1 MRKITLLVCTFV
13 LLLSCNKKE
22 TVEVPVSKAV
32 KGTFY
37 LDVIET
43 GEIQAIQSINVS
55 SPDISWRY
63 GNLKIT
69 QIVKDGKE
77 VQEGDTLLVFDPS
90 EVKKA
95 IVEAEGRLEMSYAEL
110 EKMKAQQQS
119 DLEEQRADYEVTRL
133 SQEIS
138 KITFESATYEATIK
152 RKEIQLNLDMAN
164 IALARAKEQIEN
176 QIKIQNEDVKQKMLS
191 IEQDKSRLKEANETL
206 NNLFLASPTPG
217 IAIINRNYSSEA
229 KFQVGDQ
236 CWSGQP
242 LIQLPNLNKLKAT
255 VQINEVDI
263 SKVTKGLKVEIKPDA
278 FSDSIYTGEVMTV
291 ANLAVNKDGSSKI
304 KVFPVD
310 ILIKDGGKKLLP
322 GLSVSCRLLVRKI
335 DNVVFIP
342 IDGVQTNGVEE
353 YVYVKTKKGFEK
365 VIVETG
371 VSNTDHI
378 VITKGLKAGDVVA
391 MADPFAVKEAKGSKG
406 SKDSKQTP
414 KEKAK

>member
-1 MRKITLLVCTFV
+1 
-13 LLLSCNKKE
+13 LLLFASCTKKE
-22 TVEVPVSKAV
+22 TVDVPVSKAIQ
-32 KGTFY
+32 GTFY

-43 GEIQAIQSINVS
+43 GEIQAIQSINIS

-77 VQEGDTLLVFDPS
+77 VKEGDTLLVFDPS

-119 DLEEQRADYEVTRL
+119 DLEEQRADFEVTRL

-138 KITFESATYEATIK
+138 KISFESATYEANIK
-152 RKEIQLNLDMAN
+152 RKEIQLNLDRAN
-164 IALARAKEQIEN
+164 IALARAKEQIDN
-176 QIKIQNEDVKQKMLS
+176 QIKIQAEDVKQKMLS

-206 NNLFLASPTPG
+206 KRLYLISPASG
-217 IAIINRNYSSEA
+217 IAIINKNWSSDA

-263 SKVTKGLKVEIKPDA
+263 SKITKGLKVEIKPDA
-278 FSDSIYTGEVMTV
+278 FSDSIYRGEVTTV
-291 ANLAVNKDGSSKI
+291 ANLAVNKEGSSKI

-310 ILIKDGGKKLLP
+310 ILIKEGSKKLLP
-322 GLSVSCRLLVRKI
+322 GLSVSCRMLVRKI
-335 DNVVFIP
+335 DKVVFVP
-342 IDGVQTNGVEE
+342 IDAIQTNGVEE
-353 YVYVKTKKGFEK
+353 YVFVKKKGTYEK
-365 VIVETG
+365 VVVETG

-378 VITKGLKAGDVVA
+378 IVTKGLKAGDMVA
-391 MADPFAVKEAKGSKG
+391 MADPFAVKDTKG
-406 SKDSKQTP
+406 SKDAKQTS
-414 KEKAK
+414 KEKTK

>member
-1 MRKITLLVCTFV
+1 MCAAV
-13 LLLSCNKKE
+13 LLISCNKEK

-43 GEIQAIQSINVS
+43 GEIQAIQSINVT
-55 SPDISWRY
+55 SPNISWRY

-77 VQEGDTLLVFDPS
+77 VEAGDTLLVFDPS

-95 IVEAEGRLEMSYAEL
+95 IVEAQGRLEMSYAEL

-119 DLEEQRADYEVTRL
+119 DLEEQKADYEVTRL

-138 KITFESATYEATIK
+138 KITFESATYEANIK
-152 RKEIQLNLDMAN
+152 RKEIQLNLDKAN

-176 QIKIQNEDVKQKMLS
+176 QIKIQAEDVKQKMLS

-206 NNLFLASPTPG
+206 DKLFLASPTPG
-217 IAIINRNYSSEA
+217 IAIINRNWSSDA

-236 CWSGQP
+236 CWSGQN
-242 LIQLPNLNKLKAT
+242 LIQLPNLKKLKAT

-263 SKVTKGLKVEIKPDA
+263 SKVVKGLKVEIKPDA
-278 FSDSIYTGEVMTV
+278 FSDSIYNGEVISV
-291 ANLAVNKDGSSKI
+291 ANLAVNKEGSSKI

-342 IDGVQTNGVEE
+342 IDGVLTNGVEE

-378 VITKGLKAGDVVA
+378 VITKGLKAGDIVA
-391 MADPFAVKEAKGSKG
+391 MADPFAVKETKS
-406 SKDSKQTP
+406 SKDSKQTK
-414 KEKAK
+414 KESSK

>member
-1 MRKITLLVCTFV
+1 MRKTTLFVCS
-13 LLLSCNKKE
+13 LLFLFSCNKKE

-43 GEIQAIQSINVS
+43 GEIQAIQSINIS

-77 VQEGDTLLVFDPS
+77 VKEGDTLLVFDPS

-138 KITFESATYEATIK
+138 KISFESATYEANIK
-152 RKEIQLNLDMAN
+152 RKEIQLNLDRAN

-176 QIKIQNEDVKQKMLS
+176 QIKIQNEDVKQKLLS
-191 IEQDKSRLKEANETL
+191 IEQDKTRLREAHETL
-206 NNLFLASPTPG
+206 DKMFLDSPAPG
-217 IAIINRNYSSEA
+217 IAIINRNWSSDA

-242 LIQLPNLNKLKAT
+242 LIQLPNLNRLKAT

-263 SKVTKGLKVEIKPDA
+263 SKITKGLKVEIKPDA
-278 FSDSIYTGEVMTV
+278 FSDSVYTGEVMSV
-291 ANLAVNKDGSSKI
+291 ANLAVNKEGSSKI

-310 ILIKDGGKKLLP
+310 ILIKDGSKKLLP
-322 GLSVSCRLLVRKI
+322 GLSVSCRMLVRKI
-335 DNVVFIP
+335 ENVVYVP
-342 IDGVQTNGVEE
+342 IDAIQTNGVEE
-353 YVYVKTKKGFEK
+353 YVYVKKKGNFEK

-378 VITKGLKAGDVVA
+378 IVTKGLNAGDVVA
-391 MADPFAVKEAKGSKG
+391 MADPFAVKEVKGA
-406 SKDSKQTP
+406 KDSKQTP
-414 KEKAK
+414 KEPAR

>member
-1 MRKITLLVCTFV
+1 LR
-13 LLLSCNKKE
+13 
-22 TVEVPVSKAV
+22 
-32 KGTFY
+32 
-37 LDVIET
+37 
-43 GEIQAIQSINVS
+43 QAKSRPFN
-55 SPDISWRY
+55 PDISWRY

-77 VQEGDTLLVFDPS
+77 VKEGDTLLVFDPS

-119 DLEEQRADYEVTRL
+119 DLEEQRADFEVTRL

-138 KITFESATYEATIK
+138 KISFESATYEANIK
-152 RKEIQLNLDMAN
+152 RKEIQLNLDRAN
-164 IALARAKEQIEN
+164 IALARAKEQIDN
-176 QIKIQNEDVKQKMLS
+176 QIKIQAEDVKQKMLS

-206 NNLFLASPTPG
+206 KRLYLISPASG
-217 IAIINRNYSSEA
+217 IAIINKNWSSDA

-263 SKVTKGLKVEIKPDA
+263 SKITKGLKVEIKPDA
-278 FSDSIYTGEVMTV
+278 FSDSIYRGEVTTV
-291 ANLAVNKDGSSKI
+291 ANLAVNKEGSSKI

-310 ILIKDGGKKLLP
+310 ILIKEGSKKLLP
-322 GLSVSCRLLVRKI
+322 GLSVSCRMLVRKI
-335 DNVVFIP
+335 DKVVFVP
-342 IDGVQTNGVEE
+342 IDAIQTNGVEE
-353 YVYVKTKKGFEK
+353 YVFVKKKGTYEK
-365 VIVETG
+365 VVVETG

-378 VITKGLKAGDVVA
+378 IVTKGLKAGDMVA
-391 MADPFAVKEAKGSKG
+391 MADPFAVKDTKG
-406 SKDSKQTP
+406 SKDAKQTS
-414 KEKAK
+414 KEKTK